1 MGDTADRN
9 GILDGMRFVAAVTV
23 MGFHYFYSGIYGGK
37 ILGAEYFPG
46 LVGYFKY
53 GYLGVEFFFLISG
66 YVIFRSAYSHGFPD
80 FVLGR
85 VRRLFPAFWVC
96 VGITTICVSVIGHG
110 RLQVGVTQ
118 VLANLTM
125 VPKVLGFEY
134 VDGVYWTLAYELN
147 FYLLVSVL
155 LLFGLGGHL
164 RAVFTFW
171 AIWIGLCELVLKI
184 HLPFSNGYYGYFA
197 AGACFY
203 MVQQQATWLSVF
215 ALSISCV
222 SAWLFSVDHASLTF
236 AGRPQG
242 ISLQVVSYIV
252 WAMFI
257 FFSALASGFL
267 PKANG
272 KLARVLGGVSYPL
285 YLLHAHIGFAVISL
299 FALRIGQVAAL
310 GVAAALVLML
320 STVVHLWFEKHL
332 SSTWGRLFACTVEPL
347 LIKLD
352 QYAMGARKGVSGF
365 MVRMGTPMT

>member
-1 MGDTADRN
+1 MGDTTDRI
-9 GILDGMRFVAAVTV
+9 GILDGMRFIAAVTV

-37 ILGAEYFPG
+37 ILGVEYFSG
-46 LVGYFKY
+46 LMEYFKY

-96 VGITTICVSVIGHG
+96 VGLTTIFVSLFGHSQ
-110 RLQVGVTQ
+110 LQVGVSQ

-147 FYLLVSVL
+147 FYMLVSVL
-155 LLFGLGGHL
+155 LLFGLGSHL
-164 RAVFTFW
+164 RAVFTSW

-203 MVQQQATWLSVF
+203 MVQQHATWLGVF

-222 SAWLFSVDHASLTF
+222 SAWLFSIDHASITF
-236 AGRPQG
+236 TGRPQG
-242 ISLQVVSYIV
+242 VSLQVVSCIV

-257 FFSALASGFL
+257 FFSALASGFV
-267 PKANG
+267 PQMNG
-272 KLARVLGGVSYPL
+272 KLTRALGGVSYPL

-299 FALRIGQVAAL
+299 CALRIGQAMAL
-310 GVAAALVLML
+310 AVAAALVLML
-320 STVVHLWFEKHL
+320 STVVHLWFEKYL
-332 SSTWGRLFACTVEPL
+332 SSTWGRFFAYTVEPL
-347 LIKLD
+347 LVKLD
-352 QYAMGARKGVSGF
+352 HHAMAARKGVSGF
-365 MVRMGTPMT
+365 IVRWGHR